1 MAAQLNKR
9 LQQQLNTTYQQ
20 MRMIVAC
27 GELAFLP
34 STEIFRNF
42 QLVAS
47 LVNFSHF
54 SLIRELTLRAHII
67 VTGRTFHLQRRFLG
81 EGGEASADDDALAVR
96 IVPRVVPERVLPPA
110 ARGEQKAPPTGR
122 PAKRMRCCESERRQV
137 LVRIIVGGGR
147 NDSRRGSG

>member
-42 QLVAS
+42 QLVARLLQPCEIFTS
-47 LVNFSHF
+47 LLSY
-54 SLIRELTLRAHII
+54 
-67 VTGRTFHLQRRFLG
+67 
-81 EGGEASADDDALAVR
+81 
-96 IVPRVVPERVLPPA
+96 
-110 ARGEQKAPPTGR
+110 
-122 PAKRMRCCESERRQV
+122 
-137 LVRIIVGGGR
+137 
-147 NDSRRGSG
+147 